1 MNPLE
6 SVDLLCP
13 WCSEPISLMVDVT
26 EPEQEYTEDCPVCCS
41 PMQVTL
47 SVGSEGDPDVRV
59 EREGG

>member
-6 SVDLLCP
+6 NVDLLCP
-13 WCSEPISLMVDVT
+13 WCSEPISLMIEVT

-41 PMQVTL
+41 PILVQV
-47 SVGSEGDPDVRV
+47 SIGNQERPEVRV

>member
-6 SVDLLCP
+6 NVDLLCP
-13 WCSEPISLMVDVT
+13 WCSEPISLMIEVT

-41 PMQVTL
+41 PIQVQV
-47 SVGSEGDPDVRV
+47 SVGDQERPEVSV